1 MAGFHLLGANACYC
15 YKYIMP
21 SVISGISK
29 AILNVSMKF
38 GMDVCEIFY
47 SGVSNLGI
55 LILDDLVACKY
66 P

>member
-1 MAGFHLLGANACYC
+1 
-15 YKYIMP
+15 MP